1 MKRILFAAAVLLAS
15 NIALAL
21 PQENNTPNPPTF
33 TEQMSTLSVDAEEM
47 DMSAL
52 DSQETTT
59 SATNTQE
66 SNTGTR

>member
-1 MKRILFAAAVLLAS
+1 MKRILFAVAALLAS

-21 PQENNTPNPPTF
+21 PQENNTPLPPDF
-33 TEQMSTLSVDAEEM
+33 TGQMSTLSLDAEEM

-59 SATNTQE
+59 STNDPQE
-66 SNTGTR
+66 NNTGTR